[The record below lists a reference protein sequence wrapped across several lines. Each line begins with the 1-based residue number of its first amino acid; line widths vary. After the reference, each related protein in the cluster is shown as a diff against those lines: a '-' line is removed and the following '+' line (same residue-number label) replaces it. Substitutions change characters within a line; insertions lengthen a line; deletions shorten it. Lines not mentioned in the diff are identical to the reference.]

1 MSIYSSLSVYKD
13 SYDLLL
19 RLIVL
24 TKNFD
29 REYKFTIGEDIK
41 KEAMEMIKNIYRA
54 NSSASRQQLI
64 QAARENIE
72 MIRLDL
78 RVLQDLKQLNLKKF
92 VFLNEKIEAVSKQLV
107 AWKKFSK

>member
-1 MSIYSSLSVYKD
+1 MSTYSSLSVYKA
-13 SYDLLL
+13 SYDFLI

-29 REYKFTIGEDIK
+29 REYKFTLGESIK

-54 NSSASRQQLI
+54 NSSSDKHQLI

-78 RVLQDLKQLNLKKF
+78 RILQDLKQLNLKRF
-92 VFLNEKIEAVSKQLV
+92 VFLNEKVEIISKQLV
-107 AWKKFSK
+107 AWQKFSK